1 MKGTRLRFDTS
12 EKLLTPLIEEIEKE
26 RQPNSG
32 EESLKAASFRN
43 LDLWV
48 KKMLILAFEW
58 ITKSMFLGKKL
69 KRGSDS
75 APFRAIL

>member
-1 MKGTRLRFDTS
+1 MLTS
-12 EKLLTPLIEEIEKE
+12 AKLLTPLIEEIVKE
-26 RQPNSG
+26 RQLNSG

-58 ITKSMFLGKKL
+58 MTKSMFLEKN
-69 KRGSDS
+69 
-75 APFRAIL
+75 

>member
-1 MKGTRLRFDTS
+1 MLTS
-12 EKLLTPLIEEIEKE
+12 AKLLTPLIEEIVKE
-26 RQPNSG
+26 RQLNSG

-58 ITKSMFLGKKL
+58 MTKSMF
-69 KRGSDS
+69 
-75 APFRAIL
+75 